1 MKGNDQVL
9 AKLQELLNYELAA
22 RDQYLAHS
30 RKFMDWGLTKLHER
44 LDHEM
49 TEELQHVDAIVNRM
63 LFLEAEP
70 DFSQQAKPEVGND
83 VVQMLKNDLDGEVLV
98 ARLLKET
105 MSVCEEVGDYD
116 TRDIL
121 QVLLHDTEMDH
132 IYWLEQQLQLID
144 KIGLQNYLQTQM

>member
-1 MKGNDQVL
+1 MKGNEQVL

-49 TEELQHVDAIVNRM
+49 TEELQHVDTIVNRM

-83 VVQMLKNDLDGEVLV
+83 VVQMLQNDLDGEVLV

-105 MSVCEEVGDYD
+105 MRVCEEVGDYD